1 MGVKL
6 KHASGNG
13 TVIGAPAANPS
24 ADITLKAPST
34 TGSAGQVLKVAS
46 ANHSSTNAEL
56 EWADDTD
63 SGAGSYNA
71 TAVSVG
77 TAATYTFA
85 AGISADAKIVYLTW
99 DDISPS
105 ASSWVRLRVGTSSAF
120 VSSGYLGQHGYASG
134 SSGSMQGVQYTDEI
148 PLLHQ
153 NFDGAANAYSGMLT
167 LIKHTGNK
175 WIYQGITAVDG
186 QNYPGL
192 FYGSVDVGGAL
203 NRFEFALEQNSAVF
217 DGGTVNCRWVT

>member
-1 MGVKL
+1 MSTLKTTNI
-6 KHASGNG
+6 KHASSGSNNIVLDSSGNTTVSGNLTVTG
-13 TVIGAPAANPS
+13 TAEN
-24 ADITLKAPST
+24 
-34 TGSAGQVLKVAS
+34 KVV
-46 ANHSSTNAEL
+46 
-56 EWADDTD
+56 
-63 SGAGSYNA
+63 GSYNA

-175 WIYQGITAVDG
+175 WIYQGINCVDG

>member
-1 MGVKL
+1 MTLKL
-6 KHASGNG
+6 NGSSSGS
-13 TVIGAPAANPS
+13 VSIDAPAATTGG
-24 ADITLKAPST
+24 ADITFALPVADGTS
-34 TGSAGQVLKVAS
+34 GQALT
-46 ANHSSTNAEL
+46 TNA
-56 EWADDTD
+56 
-63 SGAGSYNA
+63 SGQLAFSNMPGSYNA

-77 TAATYTFA
+77 TSATYTFTP
-85 AGISADAKIVYLTW
+85 GLPTTAKIVYLTW
-99 DDISPS
+99 DDVSTS

-134 SSGSMQGVQYTDEI
+134 GSGSMQGVQYTDEI
-148 PLLHQ
+148 PFLHQ

-217 DGGTVNCRWVT
+217 DGGTVNCTWIS